1 MNSPIVFISH
11 SSKDKYRFVKGLAE
25 QLISRG
31 IDAWYDDWELEF
43 GDSLIDIF
51 DKGIS
56 KCDVFLSVISKN
68 SIGSNWVKE
77 EFDAGFVKKIAGE
90 TKFIPII
97 LAEDNIELPSA
108 VHHIRH
114 FRNF

>member
-1 MNSPIVFISH
+1 MNNPIVFISH

-51 DKGIS
+51 
-56 KCDVFLSVISKN
+56 
-68 SIGSNWVKE
+68 W
-77 EFDAGFVKKIAGE
+77 
-90 TKFIPII
+90 
-97 LAEDNIELPSA
+97 
-108 VHHIRH
+108 
-114 FRNF
+114 

>member
-56 KCDVFLSVISKN
+56 KCDVFLSVISKTFILSLLPYFHRILFLN
-68 SIGSNWVKE
+68 SG
-77 EFDAGFVKKIAGE
+77 
-90 TKFIPII
+90 
-97 LAEDNIELPSA
+97 
-108 VHHIRH
+108 
-114 FRNF
+114 